1 MQFKLNGRPVDFDGD
16 PQTPLLWVIRDW
28 AQLTGTKYGCGV
40 SICGACTVHVDG
52 EPVRSCVLPI
62 EDVAN
67 HTVTTIEGL
76 SKDRRVRCRRPG
88 SKRTCRNAATASQG

>member
-1 MQFKLNGRPVDFDGD
+1 
-16 PQTPLLWVIRDW
+16 
-28 AQLTGTKYGCGV
+28 
-40 SICGACTVHVDG
+40 VHVDG

-76 SKDRRVRCRRPG
+76 SKDRSHPVQKAWIEKDVPQCGYCQSGMIMAAVALLQKHPEPTDAQIDEAMTNLCRCATYHRIREAIH
-88 SKRTCRNAATASQG
+88 AAADV